1 MKEEILNKIVNHFLD
16 LYKEE
21 IERDEITDDC
31 IREWWWN
38 TRDQY
43 GYDSDDGSEVY
54 PEIEKA
60 IWRKINLLEK
70 TYIIKGGGQYVRQC
84 VENETPVEYIV
95 RATNYKNETGCSAY
109 SMSTFIWALSLDDLK
124 EQIKDWTD
132 EEIELIEVD
141 EY

>member
-1 MKEEILNKIVNHFLD
+1 MKEEKLNEIVKHFLD

-21 IERDEITDDC
+21 IERDETTDDC
-31 IREWWWN
+31 IHEWWWD

-43 GYDSDDGSEVY
+43 GYDAKEGNEVY

-60 IWRKINLLEK
+60 IWSKISFFKK

-84 VENETPVEYIV
+84 VENGAPVEYIV
-95 RATNYKNETGCSAY
+95 KSTNYKNETGCSAY
-109 SMSTFIWALSLDDLK
+109 SMLTFIWALSLDDLK

-132 EEIELIEVD
+132 EEIELIEV
-141 EY
+141 EE